1 MGLRF
6 LIAAVLAGMPLA
18 SPAEIVRV
26 APGPQTLSAAIAA
39 AQPGDT
45 LMLEPGDYAGPVIID
60 RSLVIDGNGAHVA
73 GPDEGS
79 VITVTA
85 PDVTLRG
92 LTVTG
97 AGKRLDLLDGG
108 IVLSREAHRALVE
121 GNEILGNLIG
131 VDVQGAHDVTVR
143 DNLIIGRDDL
153 RVPERGP
160 GIYVWNA
167 PGLLVEGNSISKG
180 RDGIFITSS
189 NRATYRDN
197 ELSDLRYAIHSM
209 YSNEL
214 VVEDNISHDND
225 MGFAFMYSTRVQAR
239 GNLSMRDVTHAFFM
253 NFVNRSVFE
262 ANEVREGGEKCLF
275 VYNSNRNSLQ
285 NNRFAGCDIGVHFTA
300 GSEGNLI
307 AGNAFVGNR
316 TQVKYVGSR
325 WLEWSDGGRGNYWSD
340 HAGFDIDGDGMT
352 DSPYR
357 PNDVIDQ
364 VIWSQPMARL
374 LTGAPAMQLVSWS
387 QARFPGLLPGGVID
401 SHPLT
406 KPGPSGNEARSTSKE
421 SAQ

>member
-1 MGLRF
+1 MGMRF

-18 SPAEIVRV
+18 SPAEVLHV
-26 APGPQTLSAAIAA
+26 VPGPQTLAAAIAA
-39 AQPGDT
+39 ARPGDT
-45 LMLEPGDYAGPVIID
+45 LMLAPGDYAGPVIID
-60 RSLVIDGNGAHVA
+60 RSLVIEGNGAHVA
-73 GPDEGS
+73 GPDQGS

-97 AGKRLDLLDGG
+97 AGKRLDELDGG
-108 IVLSREAHRALVE
+108 IILSREAHRAVVE
-121 GNEILGNLIG
+121 GNQLLGNLIG
-131 VDVQGAHDVTVR
+131 VDVQGAHDAVVR
-143 DNLIIGRDDL
+143 DNLIVGRNDL

-167 PGLLVEGNSISKG
+167 PGLLVEGNTISRG
-180 RDGIFITSS
+180 RDGIFVTSS

-197 ELSDLRYAIHSM
+197 ELSELRYAFHSM

-214 VVEDNISHDND
+214 VVEGNVSHDND
-225 MGFAFMYSTRVQAR
+225 MGFAFMYSTRVQAS
-239 GNLSMRDVTHAFFM
+239 GNLSMRDVTHGFFM
-253 NFVNRSVFE
+253 NFVNRSSLV

-275 VYNSNRNSLQ
+275 VYNSNRNDFEA
-285 NNRFAGCDIGVHFTA
+285 NRFEGCDIGVHYTA
-300 GSEGNLI
+300 GSEGNRLVD
-307 AGNAFVGNR
+307 NAFIGNR

-340 HAGFDIDGDGMT
+340 HAGFDIDGNGVT

-364 VIWSQPMARL
+364 LIWSQPMARL

-387 QARFPGLLPGGVID
+387 QARFPGLLPGGVVD

-406 KPGPSGNEARSTSKE
+406 KPALSGVAAWPATQE
-421 SAQ
+421 SSR